1 MDLDIKK
8 MVGKAYCYADNHL
21 ADNLSKWYVLRK
33 AYADGYKEAVN
44 QERAKADSSKENIRC
59 VSDSALPLKIE
70 RIIAVV
76 AQRWGSEYGG
86 STVGILGQDAIELC
100 EQYGIDWKNYR

>member
-8 MVGKAYCYADNHL
+8 MVGKAHCYADNHL
-21 ADNLSKWYVLRK
+21 GNNLSKWYVLRK
-33 AYADGYKEAVN
+33 AYADGYKEALN
-44 QERAKADSSKENIRC
+44 DIQERARADNSST
-59 VSDSALPLKIE
+59 LPLKIE
-70 RIIAVV
+70 RILAVV
-76 AQRWGSEYGG
+76 AQRWGSDYVG